1 MAVTTSPGLLALPDG
16 IFSQSGVSAVTLI
29 GSSSLAMD
37 SNAALTVAA
46 PPISAFI
53 NPIPAAGLM
62 LIPPLENTNNNN
74 YLKKIKYQFLN
85 KYNVFRKKR
94 DHTRQLGS
102 CDCKPKKFSDP
113 AGSMHCSNQL
123 RHQAD

>member
-29 GSSSLAMD
+29 GSLSLAIA

-74 YLKKIKYQFLN
+74 YLKKIKYQLLN
-85 KYNVFRKKR
+85 K
-94 DHTRQLGS
+94 
-102 CDCKPKKFSDP
+102 
-113 AGSMHCSNQL
+113 
-123 RHQAD
+123 

>member
-1 MAVTTSPGLLALPDG
+1 MAVTTSPGLLAVPDG

-29 GSSSLAMD
+29 GSLSLAMA
-37 SNAALTVAA
+37 SNAPLTVAA

-62 LIPPLENTNNNN
+62 LIPPLESTNNNN
-74 YLKKIKYQFLN
+74 YLKKIKYQFSN

-94 DHTRQLGS
+94 DHNYILGNLAAVIATLKNS
-102 CDCKPKKFSDP
+102 VILQDQCT
-113 AGSMHCSNQL
+113 ALTN
-123 RHQAD
+123 